1 MAPKAPT
8 HIDYTVG
15 WVCALPKEFI
25 AAVAMLDERHDD
37 LPRQPND
44 HNAYT
49 LGRIGLHNIVVACL
63 PKGEIGTN
71 NAATVATRMTSTFP
85 SIKFGLMVGIGGGV
99 PKSVRLGDVVVSTPG
114 GKFGGVV
121 QWDFGKAQQG
131 GTFERTG
138 SLNRPPAELLAAL
151 TKVEREHEMIG
162 SRIPQYLKD
171 LETNWPKLALK
182 YTRSASLKD
191 VLFRADCEHVET
203 TNTGEGQEEYDEDED
218 EEEDEEK
225 SPCIHCDQTKV
236 VRRKPRDMRVH
247 YGLIASGNRVVKD
260 AQFRDEINKNLGG
273 KVLCFEMEAAGL
285 MNDFPCLV
293 IRGICDYADAHKNK
307 EWQEHAAAVAA
318 AFSKE
323 LLMFVPA
330 QEVEQM
336 PAIKQF
342 KEQLEGVCNAV
353 DEIRTHQ
360 RDHQRDQ
367 EYRAILDWLTP
378 VNYATQQNYFMTQ
391 KQEGT
396 NEWLLKSSEFKDWLE
411 QTNHTLFCPGIPG
424 AGKTIVTATVIHHL
438 HAKFRDDSSVGI
450 AYLYCT
456 FKQQREQGPVPLM
469 TNILKQLAMGQPTL
483 PQGLKDLYYRHKDRQ
498 SRPELREITST
509 LHDVAATYSKTFI
522 LVDALDE
529 CQIVRNDLDVFIRE
543 IFNFQAVVKAN
554 IFATSRF
561 IQHIELK
568 FQKAT
573 RLEIRADEA
582 DVERY
587 LQGKLQDCQS
597 LSSQNASLRERI
609 KHAIAKAVDGMFL
622 LAQLYVDSLACKTT
636 VKGIKQTLQELEA
649 SSASSQARDEDT
661 RARALDNA
669 YEQAMERI
677 QGQVPEHRKLAT
689 QVLSWISCARRRLT
703 LAELQHALGVEEN
716 TSELDE
722 DAIPNLGLIVS
733 TCTGL
738 VVVDMESDVV
748 RLVHHTTQEYFQR
761 TWQRW
766 FPNAQIDI
774 AKACA
779 TYLSFEVFKTGTTN
793 PLEDSLPS
801 NVFWDYAAAN
811 WGHHAVHS
819 LDGGILTL
827 TLLEDTALVSACG
840 KAIYRMDSTLGPR
853 REHFRALHLAA
864 YFGLSESVSI
874 LLDKGADVD
883 AWTFNHRTPLW
894 FAAMYDHGSVVK
906 VLLDNNADV
915 ERPDRHGKTP
925 LYIAAEEGHEAVVR
939 ILLDGDANVESSDP
953 DGRTP
958 LHIAARKGHEA
969 VVRILL
975 DSDANVESS
984 DQYQNIPFFFGVMQR
999 HKGAAAMLL
1008 DNDAKVE
1015 PGPTGSTPLFQAAL
1029 KGHGGVVGLLLD
1041 NGANIESSDPYS
1053 RTPLYIAAEEGHGA
1067 VVRILLDSDANIES
1081 PDCRGRT
1088 PLHAAAEKGHEA
1100 VVRTLLDNGANVES
1114 LDHIDKIPLHHAAM
1128 GGHDGV
1134 VRLLLDNGANVESSD
1149 PYSRTLLYHA
1159 AQGGHEAVVRLLLD
1173 NGATVECF
1181 DRIGRTPLHVAA
1193 EKGHEAVVR
1202 LLLGNGANTD
1212 RIRMTPLHHAAMR
1225 GQEEVVRLLVDNGA
1239 NIQSAGQRGQ
1249 TALSLA
1255 INSGNQK
1262 LVNLLLKKKTSIS

>member
-1 MAPKAPT
+1 MASKALT
-8 HIDYTVG
+8 HTDYTVG

-37 LPRQPND
+37 ILRQPND

-49 LGRIGLHNIVVACL
+49 LGRIGLHNVVVACL

-99 PKSVRLGDVVVSTPG
+99 PKSVRLGDVVVSTPE

-171 LETNWPKLALK
+171 LETNWPRLALK

-203 TNTGEGQEEYDEDED
+203 PNTEENQEEYNEDED
-218 EEEDEEK
+218 EEEDEEEI
-225 SPCIHCDQTKV
+225 PCIHCDQTKI

-307 EWQEHAAAVAA
+307 KWQEHAAAVAA

-336 PAIKQF
+336 PAIKQI
-342 KEQLEGVCNAV
+342 KEQLEGVSNAV

-367 EYRAILDWLTP
+367 EYQVILDWLTP

-396 NEWLLKSSEFKDWLE
+396 NEWLLKSMEFQNWLE
-411 QTNHTLFCPGIPG
+411 HTNQTLFCPGIPG
-424 AGKTIVTATVIHHL
+424 AGKTIATATVIHHL
-438 HAKFRDDSSVGI
+438 HAKFQNDSSVGI

-456 FKQQREQGPVPLM
+456 FKQQQEQGPVHLM

-483 PQGLKDLYYRHKDRQ
+483 PPALKDLYYRHKGRQ
-498 SRPELREITST
+498 ARPSLSEISST
-509 LHDVAATYSKTFI
+509 LHEVAATYSKTFI
-522 LVDALDE
+522 IIDALDE
-529 CQIVRNDLDVFIRE
+529 CQIVQNDLDVFIRE
-543 IFNFQAVVKAN
+543 IFGFQAVVKAN
-554 IFATSRF
+554 ILATSRF
-561 IQHIELK
+561 IQYIESK

-573 RLEIRADEA
+573 RIEIRADET

-587 LQGKLQDCQS
+587 LQGKLQDCQF

-622 LAQLYVDSLACKTT
+622 LARLYVDSLACKTT
-636 VKGIKQTLQELEA
+636 PKAIKETLQELEA
-649 SSASSQARDEDT
+649 LSQTRDEST

-689 QVLSWISCARRRLT
+689 QVLSWICCARRRLK
-703 LAELQHALGVEEN
+703 LAELQQALGIEEN
-716 TSELDE
+716 TSAFDE

-738 VVVDMESDVV
+738 VVVDRESDVV

-761 TWQRW
+761 TWKRW
-766 FPNAQIDI
+766 FPNAQIEI
-774 AKACA
+774 TKACV
-779 TYLSFEVFKTGTTN
+779 TYLSFEAFKTGRTAN
-793 PLEDSLPS
+793 KLEGRVPS
-801 NVFWDYAAAN
+801 RAFWAYAAVN

-819 LDGGILTL
+819 LDGEILAL
-827 TLLEDTALVSACG
+827 TLLEDHALVSACS
-840 KAIYRMDSTLGPR
+840 KAIYMVDFRLGRR
-853 REHFRALHLAA
+853 REYIPGLHLAA
-864 YFGLSESVSI
+864 YFGLSESASI
-874 LLDKGADVD
+874 LLDKGADVNSY
-883 AWTFNHRTPLW
+883 TINHRTPLW
-894 FAAMYDHGSVVK
+894 FAVMYDHASVVK
-906 VLLDNNADV
+906 VLLDKDADI
-915 ERPDRHGKTP
+915 ECTDRHVK
-925 LYIAAEEGHEAVVR
+925 
-939 ILLDGDANVESSDP
+939 
-953 DGRTP
+953 TP
-958 LHIAARKGHEA
+958 LHIAAEKGHGE
-969 VVRILL
+969 VVRVLL
-975 DSDANVESS
+975 EYNARVESS
-984 DQYQNIPFFFGVMQR
+984 DLYLNTPLFL
-999 HKGAAAMLL
+999 AAMHGHEEVARMLL

-1015 PGPTGSTPLFQAAL
+1015 SPGRIRSTPLPHSVP
-1029 KGHGGVVGLLLD
+1029 KGQEVVV
-1041 NGANIESSDPYS
+1041 
-1053 RTPLYIAAEEGHGA
+1053 T
-1067 VVRILLDSDANIES
+1067 ILLHSDANDES
-1081 PDCRGRT
+1081 PDDRGKT
-1088 PLHAAAEKGHEA
+1088 PLHIAAEKGHEA
-1100 VVRTLLDNGANVES
+1100 VVGLLLDNGANVES
-1114 LDHIDKIPLHHAAM
+1114 LDYIGMTPLHHAVI
-1128 GGHDGV
+1128 GGHDAV
-1134 VRLLLDNGANVESSD
+1134 VRLLLDNGANIESAS
-1149 PYSRTLLYHA
+1149 
-1159 AQGGHEAVVRLLLD
+1159 QG
-1173 NGATVECF
+1173 
-1181 DRIGRTPLHVAA
+1181 
-1193 EKGHEAVVR
+1193 
-1202 LLLGNGANTD
+1202 
-1212 RIRMTPLHHAAMR
+1212 
-1225 GQEEVVRLLVDNGA
+1225 
-1239 NIQSAGQRGQ
+1239 SQ

-1255 INSGNQK
+1255 MHHGNQK
-1262 LVNLLLKKKTSIS
+1262 VINLLLKKKD